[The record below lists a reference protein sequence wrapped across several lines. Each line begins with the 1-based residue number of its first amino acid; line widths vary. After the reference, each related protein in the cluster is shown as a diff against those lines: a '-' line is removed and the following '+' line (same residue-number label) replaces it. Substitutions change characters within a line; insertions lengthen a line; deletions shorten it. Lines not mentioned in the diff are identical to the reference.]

1 MRDNMKDKNPDYEK
15 SQWSYKKRIAT
26 KCRICGEQLLLPE
39 EMKKEIHSNCDN
51 NLSNNTYLM

>member
-1 MRDNMKDKNPDYEK
+1 MKDKDPDYNE

-26 KCRICGEQLLLPE
+26 KCRICGGQLLLPE
-39 EMKKEIHSNCDN
+39 EMKKEIHSTCDS